1 MAVHMVKCLFCGKMF
16 DAQED
21 GRDKIWYKP
30 RANRYAHIECGK
42 QHEANK
48 TQDEKDYD
56 KLYRYVKENQKE
68 NFDYVKFKKIVEA
81 WQKDYNFT
89 FNGMYYTLIYFY
101 EVKKNSKEKF
111 INGSIGI
118 IPFCYKDAE
127 NYYYNIY
134 IASKRAGTGTYD
146 ASKNRVVEIEPPI
159 ARIKE
164 PKLFNLDM
172 EDDDEEQLH

>member
-1 MAVHMVKCLFCGKMF
+1 MAAHMVKCLYCGKIF

-21 GRDKIWYKP
+21 GKNTIWFKP
-30 RANRYAHIECGK
+30 RKNRYAHIECGK
-42 QHEANK
+42 QHEAEK
-48 TQDEKDYD
+48 TQDEKDYEQ
-56 KLYRYVKENQKE
+56 LYFYVKENQKE

-81 WQKDYNFT
+81 WQKDYGFT

-118 IPFCYKDAE
+118 IPFCYKDAQ

-134 IASKRAGTGTYD
+134 IASQRAGTGSYD
-146 ASKNRVVEIEPPI
+146 ATKRRIVEIEPPV
-159 ARIKE
+159 ARSKPI
-164 PKLFNLDM
+164 KLFNLDM
-172 EDDDEEQLH
+172 EDDDEE

>member
-1 MAVHMVKCLFCGKMF
+1 MAAHMVKCLYCGKMF

-21 GRDKIWYKP
+21 GKNTIWFKP
-30 RANRYAHIECGK
+30 RKNRYAHIECGK
-42 QHEANK
+42 QHEAEK
-48 TQDEKDYD
+48 TQDEKDYEQ
-56 KLYRYVKENQKE
+56 LYFYVKENQKE

-81 WQKDYNFT
+81 WQKDYGFT

-118 IPFCYKDAE
+118 IPFCYKDAQ

-134 IASKRAGTGTYD
+134 IASQRAGTGSYD
-146 ASKNRVVEIEPPI
+146 ATKRRIVEIEPPV
-159 ARIKE
+159 ARSKPI
-164 PKLFNLDM
+164 KLFNLDM
-172 EDDDEEQLH
+172 EDDDEE

>member
-1 MAVHMVKCLFCGKMF
+1 M
-16 DAQED
+16 
-21 GRDKIWYKP
+21 
-30 RANRYAHIECGK
+30 
-42 QHEANK
+42 
-48 TQDEKDYD
+48 
-56 KLYRYVKENQKE
+56 KENQKE

-134 IASKRAGTGTYD
+134 IASKRAGTGDYD
-146 ASKNRVVEIEPPI
+146 STRSRSIDIPPPA
-159 ARIKE
+159 ARIKP

-172 EDDDEEQLH
+172 EDDDEE

>member
-1 MAVHMVKCLFCGKMF
+1 MAAHMVKCLYCGKMF

-21 GRDKIWYKP
+21 GKNTVWFKP
-30 RANRYAHIECGK
+30 RKNRYAHIECGK
-42 QHEANK
+42 QHEAEK
-48 TQDEKDYD
+48 TQDEKDYEQ
-56 KLYRYVKENQKE
+56 LYFYVKENQKE

-81 WQKDYNFT
+81 WQKDYGFT

-118 IPFCYKDAE
+118 IPFCYKDAQ

-134 IASKRAGTGTYD
+134 IASQRAGTGSYD
-146 ASKNRVVEIEPPI
+146 ATKRRIVEIEPPV
-159 ARIKE
+159 ARQKPI
-164 PKLFNLDM
+164 KLFNLDM
-172 EDDDEEQLH
+172 EDDDEE

>member
-1 MAVHMVKCLFCGKMF
+1 MAAHMVKCLYCGKMF

-21 GRDKIWYKP
+21 GKNTIWFKP
-30 RANRYAHIECGK
+30 RKNRYAHIECGK
-42 QHEANK
+42 QHEAEK
-48 TQDEKDYD
+48 TQDEKDYEQ
-56 KLYRYVKENQKE
+56 LYFYVKENQKE

-81 WQKDYNFT
+81 WQKDYGFT

-118 IPFCYKDAE
+118 IPFCYKDAQ

-134 IASKRAGTGTYD
+134 IASQRAGTGSYD
-146 ASKNRVVEIEPPI
+146 ATKRRIVEIEPPV
-159 ARIKE
+159 ARQKPI
-164 PKLFNLDM
+164 KLFNLDM
-172 EDDDEEQLH
+172 EDDDEE

>member
-1 MAVHMVKCLFCGKMF
+1 MAAHMVKCLYCGKMF

-21 GRDKIWYKP
+21 GKDTIWFKP
-30 RANRYAHIECGK
+30 RKNRYAHIECGK
-42 QHEANK
+42 QHEAEK
-48 TQDEKDYD
+48 TQDEKDYEQ
-56 KLYRYVKENQKE
+56 LYFYVKENQKE

-81 WQKDYNFT
+81 WQKDYGFT

-118 IPFCYKDAE
+118 IPFCYKDAQ

-134 IASKRAGTGTYD
+134 IASQRAGTGTYD
-146 ASKNRVVEIEPPI
+146 ASKSRVVEIVPPV
-159 ARIKE
+159 ARTPI

-172 EDDDEEQLH
+172 EDDDEE

>member
-1 MAVHMVKCLFCGKMF
+1 MVKCLFCGKMF

-48 TQDEKDYD
+48 TQDE
-56 KLYRYVKENQKE
+56 
-68 NFDYVKFKKIVEA
+68 
-81 WQKDYNFT
+81 KDYNFT

-134 IASKRAGTGTYD
+134 IASKRAGTGDYD
-146 ASKNRVVEIEPPI
+146 STRSRSIDIPPPA
-159 ARIKE
+159 ARIKP

-172 EDDDEEQLH
+172 EDDDEE

>member
-1 MAVHMVKCLFCGKMF
+1 MATHIVKCLYCGKMF

-21 GRDKIWYKP
+21 GRDTIWYKP

-42 QHEANK
+42 QNEANK
-48 TQDEKDYD
+48 TQDEKDYET
-56 KLYRYVKENQKE
+56 LYKYVKDNQKE

-81 WQKDYNFT
+81 WRKEYHFT
-89 FNGMYYTLIYFY
+89 YNGMYYTLVYFY
-101 EVKKNSKEKF
+101 EVKNNSKQKF
-111 INGSIGI
+111 IDGSIGI
-118 IPFCYKDAE
+118 IPFCYKDAQ

-146 ASKNRVVEIEPPI
+146 TSKKRLVEIEPPI
-159 ARIKE
+159 ARTKE

-172 EDDDEEQLH
+172 EDDDEE